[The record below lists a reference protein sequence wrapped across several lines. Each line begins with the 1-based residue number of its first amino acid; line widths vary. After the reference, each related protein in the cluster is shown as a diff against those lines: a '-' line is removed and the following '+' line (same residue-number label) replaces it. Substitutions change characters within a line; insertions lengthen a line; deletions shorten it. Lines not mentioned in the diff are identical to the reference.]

1 MWLSALK
8 AFYSG
13 RCGCRAG
20 ILSGHTAMLLEV
32 NGQVAFSRV
41 DSLQV
46 TEDGGFD
53 VWYLV
58 RNY

>member
-1 MWLSALK
+1 
-8 AFYSG
+8 
-13 RCGCRAG
+13 
-20 ILSGHTAMLLEV
+20 MLLEV